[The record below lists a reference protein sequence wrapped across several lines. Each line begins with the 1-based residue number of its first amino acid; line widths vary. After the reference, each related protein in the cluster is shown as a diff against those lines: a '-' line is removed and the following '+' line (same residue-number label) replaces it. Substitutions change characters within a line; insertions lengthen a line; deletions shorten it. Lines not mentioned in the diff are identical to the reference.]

1 MKALA
6 SIPPLVLASC
16 AANPPSSARSPVVVL
31 PEIPADAEPEKAAPE
46 PGACSPE
53 PRQARRIREVRAVPV
68 TPDDPLLGK
77 FTLKDALAG
86 LHGRWPL
93 LARIETS
100 SGTLT
105 CTLWED
111 VAPITVANFVGLAR
125 GLRPFRLSSGGTW
138 SARPAYD
145 GVTFH
150 RVIPDFVIQG
160 GGYSSGL
167 VEKSTNPPIN
177 LETSPSI
184 VHDYGVISMA
194 RTSDPNSATSQFF
207 VVNAK
212 SGAHSLDGQY
222 AAFGHMLEGGT
233 VLDAISAVPT
243 QNTSGF
249 QDVPV
254 SDVVVKSVVRK

>member
-1 MKALA
+1 MSVKALA

-160 GGYSSGL
+160 GDPTGTGAGEPGYVIPDEIDESIHPDRLGL
-167 VEKSTNPPIN
+167 LYMANRGPDTN
-177 LETSPSI
+177 
-184 VHDYGVISMA
+184 GM
-194 RTSDPNSATSQFF
+194 QFF
-207 VVNAK
+207 ILA
-212 SGAHSLDGQY
+212 GTPQHIDGKY
-222 AAFGHMLEGGT
+222 TAFGECGPEALIQRIAGT
-233 VLDAISAVPT
+233 LDNATPRVQIT
-243 QNTSGF
+243 R
-249 QDVPV
+249 V
-254 SDVVVKSVVRK
+254 SVALSQPCR

>member
-1 MKALA
+1 M
-6 SIPPLVLASC
+6 SRPRIPVLALS
-16 AANPPSSARSPVVVL
+16 
-31 PEIPADAEPEKAAPE
+31 
-46 PGACSPE
+46 
-53 PRQARRIREVRAVPV
+53 
-68 TPDDPLLGK
+68 
-77 FTLKDALAG
+77 FALSTG
-86 LHGRWPL
+86 CG
-93 LARIETS
+93 S
-100 SGTLT
+100 SGSGGGGGTGGTAATGGSGGLT
-105 CTLWED
+105 GGSGGAGGATGGTS
-111 VAPITVANFVGLAR
+111 ATGGASG
-125 GLRPFRLSSGGTW
+125 SGGTSGSSGSGG
-138 SARPAYD
+138 SAGNPVIEMDTSMGKLSFELDPVNMPVTTANFLAYVD
-145 GVTFH
+145 AGFFTNTIIH